1 MSKWIIDK
9 EFAACFGHR
18 VHNQRLD
25 TRFTDNGDACLACR
39 HLHGHQM
46 IIKVFL
52 ESANID
58 ENDMVTDF
66 KHLGFVK
73 NFIDDVIDHKFM
85 IDVNDPI
92 LKGMFPLCYGG
103 EDNRLNNTV
112 MMEQNYLVPDLTVV
126 RDHFQKMLEGGEITE
141 AEATGMFEVYEGII
155 FVDFCP
161 TSERLT
167 EWLFHIV
174 KDKMKDLKGVTVSA
188 VEYWETPKSH
198 SRFEG

>member
-1 MSKWIIDK
+1 MKWIIDK

-25 TRFTDNGDACLACR
+25 TRFTENGNACLACR

-52 ESANID
+52 ESTNID

-66 KHLGFVK
+66 KHLGWLK
-73 NFIDDVIDHKFM
+73 QFIDDVIDHKFM
-85 IDVNDPI
+85 IDKKDPLFKDI
-92 LKGMFPLCYGG
+92 AGLLCT
-103 EDNRLNNTV
+103 EEMLIK
-112 MMEQNYLVPDLTVV
+112 MPENYWVPNLTAIRNYCDLTV
-126 RDHFQKMLEGGEITE
+126 ENGSNTE
-141 AEATGMFEVYEGII
+141 AEAQAIFEKYEGLVI
-155 FVDFCP
+155 VDFVP
-161 TSERLT
+161 TSERLV
-167 EWLFHIV
+167 EWLFYIV
-174 KDKMKDLKGVTVSA
+174 KEKMKDLKGVKVNA